1 MLDKLENPNLYEHL
15 KINSTNNLHDKIFH
29 LWVKGIKAEFV
40 TAAEA
45 AKVKGVTEEE
55 NQSTS
60 PHFKPGTRY
69 LYPLLKIHKL
79 PKEELVLSIN
89 PPATLVTTLQEG
101 ISKKKQCFHCRPV
114 LKELETNKICVE
126 IYSRT
131 QTMP

>member
-1 MLDKLENPNLYEHL
+1 MKQHCEIIHYFSTSPLLEKAVLDKLENRNLYEHL
-15 KINSTNNLHDKIFH
+15 EIDSTNNLHDKIFH

-69 LYPLLKIHKL
+69 L
-79 PKEELVLSIN
+79 
-89 PPATLVTTLQEG
+89 
-101 ISKKKQCFHCRPV
+101 
-114 LKELETNKICVE
+114 
-126 IYSRT
+126 
-131 QTMP
+131 